1 MNETPDDV
9 HYERPALQRQP
20 RGWLTPQVLYLTRSE
35 HEQLKADNSKLL
47 KREGVTVIEIPEDEA
62 TNEGGDIEM
71 PLEKEVEYFE
81 TRDKDWDDERHCAA
95 S

>member
-9 HYERPALQRQP
+9 DYERPALQRQP

-47 KREGVTVIEIPEDEA
+47 KREGVTVIDVAGLLKADEGKPSNIVCLPSSDMGGA
-62 TNEGGDIEM
+62 TS
-71 PLEKEVEYFE
+71 K
-81 TRDKDWDDERHCAA
+81 RQAR
-95 S
+95 